1 MRRLVLCCVAGIHVA
16 GCASTQVNYNTLD
29 LASTVDSLVTRQVLD
44 NLSKIIDNPLAIP
57 AQVDIA
63 AGSATT
69 SYSITP
75 TFTDPYTQAV
85 TTTSTFAS
93 AVAATATKTTTNTTT
108 KASSPQSVGLGLS
121 DTWLQNWT
129 ISPVTGSDDLRRLRA
144 LYRYQFS
151 GDKSELR
158 AEYPLIKQTQTA
170 TIKIAPGAAGPVVG
184 IVQCPLGKVW
194 DADKK
199 KYVDYSGDCQE
210 SVPIQSP
217 DPSFMELPG
226 CVLCSR
232 SVTPR
237 KLYTYETLP
246 KTDAKHLYVNPRI
259 PTCWLYWKNLPGA
272 LNTYEPV
279 LPPDAV
285 SLGVYG
291 HHELFVR
298 AGEQGKL
305 SEFTLFVREATGQG
319 GAAGGGTSPSKGG
332 AAGKALIVP
341 PPGLVIP

>member
-1 MRRLVLCCVAGIHVA
+1 MRRLVWCWLAAIHIG

-29 LASTVDSLVTRQVLD
+29 LASSVDGLITRQVLD

-69 SYSITP
+69 QNSITP
-75 TFTDPYTQAV
+75 TFTDPYTRAV
-85 TTTSTFAS
+85 TTTGTFTS
-93 AVAATATKTTTNTTT
+93 AVAATVTNTTTNTTT
-108 KASSPQSVGLGLS
+108 KASSPQSIGLGLS
-121 DTWLQNWT
+121 DTWQQNWT

-144 LYRYQFS
+144 LYRYELF
-151 GDKSELR
+151 GDKSALK

-170 TIKIAPGAAGPVVG
+170 TIKISAGAVE
-184 IVQCPLGKVW
+184 CPMGKIW
-194 DADKK
+194 DKENN
-199 KYVDYSGDCQE
+199 KYKDFAGDCQE
-210 SVPIQSP
+210 SVPVQSP
-217 DPSFMELPG
+217 DPSFLELPG

-237 KLYTYETLP
+237 KLYTYDTLP
-246 KTDAKHLYVNPRI
+246 KTDTKHVYVNPRI
-259 PTCWLYWKNLPGA
+259 PTRWLYWRNLPGA
-272 LNTYEPV
+272 LNSYEPE

-298 AGEQGKL
+298 AGEQSKL

-319 GAAGGGTSPSKGG
+319 GSAGGGSSPSKGG
-332 AAGKALIVP
+332 AAGKAIFIA
-341 PPGLVIP
+341 PPGIVVPQ